1 VTPASPEPALPQAT
15 VDRPWFWFACYQL
28 GWHVLLPVVLLRLW
42 WRGRKD
48 PGYRQSI
55 VERFGFGLH
64 VRPGAI
70 WIHAVSVGETRAAQ
84 PLIEAYLQQGKSI
97 LLTCMTPNG
106 RRTGAAIFAE
116 AIAQGRLQQVY
127 LPYDLCWS
135 VERFLNAAKPEM
147 GLFMETE
154 AWPTVVF
161 RAAEIKLPV
170 FLINARLSERS
181 ARRVARFGAAGQS
194 LFQAFAGILAQT
206 ELDAERYRALGVKQC
221 EVVGNL
227 KFDVIL
233 NPALVERGLAW
244 HAQLEKANRL
254 MVCAASTREGEEA
267 IILEAWQALLQ
278 MHAEELTSTSASIS
292 TPPPLLCIVPR
303 HPERFAVVAELIRA
317 SGLTVLQRSE
327 MDLDAADLPN
337 RIDLKTAVVLGDSM
351 GEMPLYYCASD
362 LVVMGGSLMPLGG
375 QNLIEACAA
384 GCPVILGE
392 HAFNFQQ
399 ASQDAIDFG
408 AAMRVD
414 GNGALVKVLAGVMSR
429 ILQDKGRRRAM
440 SEAALRYATQYRG
453 ATTRIMATLKEL
465 TT

>member
-1 VTPASPEPALPQAT
+1 M
-15 VDRPWFWFACYQL
+15 
-28 GWHVLLPVVLLRLW
+28 VLLRLW

-48 PGYRQSI
+48 PGYRQAI
-55 VERFGFGLH
+55 AERFGFGLRI
-64 VRPGAI
+64 RPGAI

-135 VERFLNAAKPEM
+135 VERFLKVAKPEM

-154 AWPTVVF
+154 AWPTIVF

-170 FLINARLSERS
+170 YLINARLSERS
-181 ARRVARFGAAGQS
+181 ARRVARFGNAGRS

-206 ELDAERYRALGVKQC
+206 ELDAGRYRALGVKHC

-227 KFDVIL
+227 KFDVVLDPI
-233 NPALVERGLAW
+233 LVEHGLAW
-244 HAQLEKANRL
+244 HAHLEKNNRL

-267 IILEAWQALLQ
+267 IILEAWQAVLQ
-278 MHAEELTSTSASIS
+278 MHAKESASASASVS
-292 TPPPLLCIVPR
+292 TPQPLLCIVPR
-303 HPERFAVVAELIRA
+303 HPERFAEVAELIRT
-317 SGLTVLQRSE
+317 SGLTVLHRSE
-327 MDLDAADLPN
+327 INLD
-337 RIDLKTAVVLGDSM
+337 TAGLEKMTDSGVAVLLGDSM
-351 GEMPLYYCASD
+351 GEMPLYYSASD

-384 GCPVILGE
+384 GCPVLLGE
-392 HAFNFQQ
+392 HTFNFQQ
-399 ASQDAIDFG
+399 ASQDAIDCG

-414 GNGALVKVLAGVMSR
+414 GSGSLSTALATEMNR
-429 ILQDKGRRRAM
+429 ILQDQQQRQAM
-440 SEAALRYATQYRG
+440 REEALRYAADYRG
-453 ATTRIMATLKEL
+453 ATTRIMAALKRR

>member
-1 VTPASPEPALPQAT
+1 
-15 VDRPWFWFACYQL
+15 
-28 GWHVLLPVVLLRLW
+28 
-42 WRGRKD
+42 
-48 PGYRQSI
+48 
-55 VERFGFGLH
+55 
-64 VRPGAI
+64 
-70 WIHAVSVGETRAAQ
+70 VGETRAAQ

-116 AIAQGRLQQVY
+116 AIADGRLQQVY

-135 VERFLNAAKPEM
+135 VEQFLKAAKPEM

-154 AWPTVVF
+154 AWPTIVF

-181 ARRVARFGAAGQS
+181 ARRVARFGNAGRS

-206 ELDAERYRALGVKQC
+206 ELDAGRYRALGVWHC
-221 EVVGNL
+221 EALGNL
-227 KFDVIL
+227 KFDVVL
-233 NPALVERGLAW
+233 NPALVDAGLAW
-244 HAQLEKANRL
+244 HAHLEKNNRL

-267 IILEAWQALLQ
+267 IILEAWQAVLQ
-278 MHAEELTSTSASIS
+278 MYAEKSAPSS
-292 TPPPLLCIVPR
+292 TPQPLLCIVPR
-303 HPERFAVVAELIRA
+303 HPERFIEVAELIRA
-317 SGLTVLQRSE
+317 SGLTVLLRSE
-327 MDLDAADLPN
+327 VDLDAADLYH

-392 HAFNFQQ
+392 HTFNFQQ
-399 ASQDAIDFG
+399 ASQDAIDCG
-408 AAMRVD
+408 AAIRVK
-414 GNGALVKVLAGVMSR
+414 GNGSLAAELAGAMNR
-429 ILQDKGRRRAM
+429 ILQDQPQRQAM
-440 SEAALRYATQYRG
+440 GKAALGYAAQYRG
-453 ATTRIMATLKEL
+453 ATTRIMAALKEL